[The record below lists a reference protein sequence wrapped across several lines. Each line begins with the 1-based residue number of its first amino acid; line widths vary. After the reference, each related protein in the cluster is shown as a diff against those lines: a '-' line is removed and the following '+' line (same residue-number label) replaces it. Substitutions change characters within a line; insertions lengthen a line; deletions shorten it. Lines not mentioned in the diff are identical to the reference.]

1 MLLRSGFAAA
11 LALGGVCVAASTR
24 APSMTS
30 LTPSTP
36 HAPSEAPQ
44 CGREIENLGALAG
57 APMILLG
64 ELHGLEAVPAFA
76 IGLACRLA
84 AAGTPVLLAVEIP
97 RQEQPRIDAYLA
109 SKGGPP
115 NETALLDGAF
125 WRREFQDGRS
135 SRARLAMLE
144 TARALRAEGLPL
156 RVAAVDDASVPAP
169 ARDSAMASGL
179 LAAKR
184 PGETV
189 LLLVG
194 DLHARTKPGA
204 PWNPTIVW
212 AGVQLRAKEPRL
224 VSLVNRFLGG
234 EAWICTGNAPTDCG
248 VRTVKGRGG
257 APGFRIE
264 RFAATDS
271 IGFDGTFD
279 IGPATVSVPARED
292 MRGSRSAPARRVGFG
307 SGRSRAMAQLSR

>member
-1 MLLRSGFAAA
+1 MLLRSGFAGA
-11 LALGGVCVAASTR
+11 LALGCVCVAASTR
-24 APSMTS
+24 APILTP

-36 HAPSEAPQ
+36 HAPSEPPQ
-44 CGREIENLGALAG
+44 CGREIENLVALG
-57 APMILLG
+57 RAPIILLG

-76 IGLACRLA
+76 IDLACRLA
-84 AAGTPVLLAVEIP
+84 AGGTPVLLALEIP
-97 RQEQPRIDAYLA
+97 RQEQTRIDAFLA
-109 SKGGPP
+109 SNGGAP
-115 NETALLDGAF
+115 NEAALLDGAF

-135 SRARLAMLE
+135 SRARLALLDA
-144 TARALRAEGLPL
+144 ARSLRAEGLPL
-156 RVAAVDDASVPAP
+156 RVAAVDDASVLSA

-184 PGETV
+184 PGETA

-204 PWNPTIVW
+204 PWNPNIVW
-212 AGVQLRAKEPRL
+212 AGVQLRAKEPKL

-234 EAWICTGNAPTDCG
+234 EAWLCTGNAPSDCG
-248 VRTVKGRGG
+248 IRTVKGRGG
-257 APGFRIE
+257 AGGFRIE

-279 IGPATVSVPARED
+279 IGPATPSVPARED
-292 MRGSRSAPARRVGFG
+292 MRRR
-307 SGRSRAMAQLSR
+307 R

>member
-1 MLLRSGFAAA
+1 MVFRPG
-11 LALGGVCVAASTR
+11 LAGPLVLGCVCAVARPSVRLPTPLEPPTTHAAST
-24 APSMTS
+24 AP
-30 LTPSTP
+30 P
-36 HAPSEAPQ
+36 
-44 CGREIENLGALAG
+44 CGREIDNLRAIAG
-57 APMILLG
+57 APIILLG

-76 IGLACRLA
+76 IDLACRLA
-84 AAGTPVLLAVEIP
+84 AAGTPVLLALEIP
-97 RQEQPRIDAYLA
+97 RQEQDRIDAFLA
-109 SKGGPP
+109 SKGGLP

-135 SRARLAMLE
+135 SRARLALLDA
-144 TARALRAEGLPL
+144 ARVLRAQGLPL
-156 RVAAVDDASVPAP
+156 RIAAVDDASVPSP

-184 PGETV
+184 PDETA

-204 PWNPTIVW
+204 PWNPNIVW
-212 AGVQLRAKEPRL
+212 AGVQIRARQPKV
-224 VSLVNRFLGG
+224 VSLVNRFIGG
-234 EAWICTGNAPTDCG
+234 EAWICTGNAPSYCG

-257 APGFRIE
+257 APGFRVD

-279 IGPATVSVPARED
+279 IGPATPSVPARED
-292 MRGSRSAPARRVGFG
+292 LRR
-307 SGRSRAMAQLSR
+307 RR